1 MQLNNLKKRYM
12 IKMLKENINL
22 TINKLKSN
30 NKKKNQMVLNKYF
43 LILKN
48 ILYQKKI
55 KILRWILFHKIKYF
69 P

>member
-55 KILRWILFHKIKYF
+55 KILR
-69 P
+69 